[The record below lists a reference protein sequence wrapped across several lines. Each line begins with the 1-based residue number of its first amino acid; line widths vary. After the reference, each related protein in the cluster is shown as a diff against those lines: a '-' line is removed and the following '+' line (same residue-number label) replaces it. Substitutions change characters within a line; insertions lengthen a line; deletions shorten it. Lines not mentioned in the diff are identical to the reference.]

1 MASNKPYKNKNQV
14 YPMSLFR
21 KSALTAI
28 LLCSATAAF
37 AAPGADE
44 LLSQIDADIS
54 AKRLSAPSGNNAIEK
69 IWQFKDSSPYDQRIN
84 SRAFAVGEYY
94 VGLANKAIAAKKYA
108 EAQDHLDKAW
118 DIASL
123 TPGLSK
129 AQDNLDAATGKPSVA
144 TIQARPAAPAAA
156 PAAEKEDN
164 SAAIAAAK
172 KAEDDK
178 AAALAA
184 KKAADDEKAAALAAK
199 KAADDEKAKSLA
211 TKKADDA
218 KTAAAKKEDEKA
230 KALAAKKAAEDE
242 KARQL
247 AEAKALKEEL
257 AAKKA
262 EQARLQA
269 EARKLEE
276 AKRASAAAVAVN
288 APAPAAG
295 AAEDDEE
302 DLGNAPAAKE
312 TEPSIAKFDLTSSS
326 VENRSTAEI
335 RRQLEPICQEI
346 IDNDASVVLHTP
358 SLQDARWLVVR
369 LTLCVRRIDKDFR
382 LRHSYDIAT
391 GVQPSVSLH
400 AGRNVSLGKK
410 ARE

>member
-1 MASNKPYKNKNQV
+1 
-14 YPMSLFR
+14 MSLFR

-28 LLCSATAAF
+28 LFLSASVAV
-37 AAPGADE
+37 AAPTADE
-44 LLSQIDADIS
+44 LLSQIDADIA
-54 AKRLSAPSGNNAIEK
+54 AKRLGSPAGNNAIEK

-84 SRAFAVGEYY
+84 SRAYTVGEFY

-108 EAQDHLDKAW
+108 EAQDNLDKAW

-144 TIQARPAAPAAA
+144 TVQSRPTPAAAAPAAPAA
-156 PAAEKEDN
+156 EDN

-184 KKAADDEKAAALAAK
+184 KKAAEDEKAAALAAK
-199 KAADDEKAKSLA
+199 KAADDEKAKTLA
-211 TKKADDA
+211 AKKAEDA
-218 KTAAAKKEDEKA
+218 KSAAAKKEDEKA

-269 EARKLEE
+269 EVRKAEE
-276 AKRASAAAVAVN
+276 AKRNAAAVAAS
-288 APAPAAG
+288 APVAAD
-295 AAEDDEE
+295 ENDDEE
-302 DLGNAPAAKE
+302 DAGGPVSSSGSKENEPA
-312 TEPSIAKFDLTSSS
+312 IASFDLNGNS
-326 VENRSTAEI
+326 VENRVTDQI
-335 RRQLEPICQEI
+335 RGQLEPICQEI

-358 SLQDARWLVVR
+358 SLQDARWLLVR

-410 ARE
+410 ARQ

>member
-1 MASNKPYKNKNQV
+1 
-14 YPMSLFR
+14 MSLFR

-28 LLCSATAAF
+28 LFLSASVTV
-37 AAPGADE
+37 AAPTADE
-44 LLSQIDADIS
+44 LLSQIDADIA
-54 AKRLSAPSGNNAIEK
+54 AKRLGSPAGNNAIEK

-84 SRAFAVGEYY
+84 SRAYTVGEFY

-108 EAQDHLDKAW
+108 EAQDNLDKAW

-144 TIQARPAAPAAA
+144 TVQSRPAPAAAAPAAPAA
-156 PAAEKEDN
+156 EDN

-184 KKAADDEKAAALAAK
+184 KKAAEDEKAAALAAK
-199 KAADDEKAKSLA
+199 KAADDEKAKTLA
-211 TKKADDA
+211 SKKAEDA

-269 EARKLEE
+269 EVRKAEE
-276 AKRASAAAVAVN
+276 AKRNAAAVAVS
-288 APAPAAG
+288 APVAAD
-295 AAEDDEE
+295 ENDDEE
-302 DLGNAPAAKE
+302 DNGGSMGSSASKE
-312 TEPSIAKFDLTSSS
+312 TEPAIASFDLTSSS
-326 VENRSTAEI
+326 VENRITDQI
-335 RRQLEPICQEI
+335 RGQLAPICQEI
-346 IDNDASVVLHTP
+346 IDNDASVVLHSP
-358 SLQDARWLVVR
+358 NLQDARWLLVR

-410 ARE
+410 TRQ